1 MYVLKMQIKANYSFQ
16 EYLYEAI
23 VELGAS
29 LVGTAAHNFVLDTM
43 ETRGLFRQEVFKLG
57 IKVSHL

>member
-29 LVGTAAHNFVLDTM
+29 LVGTAAHNYLVEVL
-43 ETRGLFRQEVFKLG
+43 ETRGLFSQEVLKLG
-57 IKVSHL
+57 IKVSYL